1 MRKLNLGDVTAILA
15 SVALMIMA
23 ILAFLEDNLMS
34 YQVNTGVFCALF
46 ALLPPIFRH
55 ANIMSLPSPF
65 VIMIELAIFLH
76 AYGVLFGTY
85 DFLVWWDTVT
95 HFISSVTVAL
105 CVFYALLV
113 ISEFDKRLRI
123 PAKWMP
129 LLIFLMMMTFGAY
142 WEVFEFFVDQFT
154 GTNMQYSPWDTIR
167 DLTCDAA
174 GALLVS
180 LYAYLYMKKYD
191 AKEFIDNLELN
202 PKLTNVIRRD
212 H

>member
-1 MRKLNLGDVTAILA
+1 MKRLSLGDVIALLA
-15 SVALMIMA
+15 SAALMIMA

-34 YQVNTGVFCALF
+34 YQVNTGVFCSLF

-113 ISEFDKRLRI
+113 ISEFDKKIRI
-123 PAKWMP
+123 TAKWMP
-129 LLIFLMMMTFGAY
+129 LLIFLVMMTFGAY

-180 LYAYLYMKKYD
+180 LYAYLYMKKHD
-191 AKEFIDNLELN
+191 AKEFIDNLELH
-202 PKLTNVIRRD
+202 PKLTNTVRRD

>member
-1 MRKLNLGDVTAILA
+1 MKRPNLGDVTAILA
-15 SVALMIMA
+15 SVSLMIMA

-46 ALLPPIFRH
+46 ALLPMVFRH
-55 ANIMSLPSPF
+55 ANIMSLPSSF
-65 VIMIELAIFLH
+65 VVMIELAIFLH

-113 ISEFDKRLRI
+113 VSQFDKRIRVT
-123 PAKWMP
+123 AKWMP
-129 LLIFLMMMTFGAY
+129 LLIFLVMMTFGAY

-180 LYAYLYMKKYD
+180 LYAYLYMKKHD

-202 PKLTNVIRRD
+202 PKLTNTVRRD